1 MVPSTTLRYRLENEA
16 ACLEYLAGTCIPVPA
31 LRGVFQ
37 DDGAVYLMTPYIDGI
52 PMSELDPVDKEVVM
66 KELEQHI
73 ATLRSLRSKTPGI
86 PGTSIIC
93 PHYRL
98 FRGWK
103 PLSVWKWKP
112 KPDIEEYVFCHNDV
126 GQHNVL
132 VDTKSLKI
140 KAIID
145 WEFSGFFPRWF
156 EAALWKQTGSAPTIG
171 DEDRLRAWLID
182 NWLPYYWN
190 LLFTHHHRLTAH
202 DLVSGYSGNCFKGF
216 KTFDMAKDYLKRN
229 GCFTFYILEE
239 PADGPKPKS
248 NKRAPRSSYYA
259 VANGRHV
266 GIYSDYK

>member
-1 MVPSTTLRYRLENEA
+1 MDSKARDPTCQASLADRQYFNVNNITFVKRTLRRSEWITTSTGKLVVPSTTLWYRLENEA
-16 ACLEYLAGTCIPVPA
+16 ACLEYLAGTSIPVPA

-37 DDGAVYLMTPYIDGI
+37 DDGAVYLMTQYVDCT
-52 PMSELDPVDKEVVM
+52 PMSEIDPVDKEVVI

-86 PGTSIIC
+86 PGTSVIC

-98 FRGWK
+98 FRGWR
-103 PLSVWKWKP
+103 PLSVWTWKP
-112 KPDIEEYVFCHNDV
+112 KPDVEDDEDYVFCHNDL

-156 EAALWKQTGSAPTIG
+156 EAAFWKQTGSAPTIG

-182 NWLPYYWN
+182 NCEEV
-190 LLFTHHHRLTAH
+190 RR
-202 DLVSGYSGNCFKGF
+202 
-216 KTFDMAKDYLKRN
+216 DMTLNGTKRTD
-229 GCFTFYILEE
+229 F
-239 PADGPKPKS
+239 
-248 NKRAPRSSYYA
+248 
-259 VANGRHV
+259 
-266 GIYSDYK
+266 